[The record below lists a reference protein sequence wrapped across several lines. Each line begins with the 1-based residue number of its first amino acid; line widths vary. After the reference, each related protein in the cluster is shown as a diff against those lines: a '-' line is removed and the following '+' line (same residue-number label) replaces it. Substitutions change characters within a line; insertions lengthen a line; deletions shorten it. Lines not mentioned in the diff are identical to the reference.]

1 MPDALPPN
9 ATLVLIDVQKAFDDP
24 AWGAAHAPGTDGNIT
39 RLLEAWRK
47 AARPVVHVKHDSVEP
62 GSKLGP
68 DAPGNELKEFAN
80 PHYGERLFH
89 KHVNSAFIGTSL
101 ETFLRSEGHDTLVIV
116 GWTTDHCVSTTAR
129 MAGNMGFK
137 TYVVA
142 DACATHD
149 RKSHTGATI
158 PAKAMHE
165 SALASLHGE
174 FATVCTTDEMLAALS
189 GQVSSANR

>member
-1 MPDALPPN
+1 MKDALPPN

-24 AWGAAHAPGTDGNIT
+24 SWGTAHPSVADTNMA
-39 RLLEAWRK
+39 RLLEAWRR
-47 AARPVVHVKHDSVEP
+47 ATRPVVHVKHDSIEA
-62 GSKLGP
+62 GSRLSP
-68 DAPGNELKEFAN
+68 DAPGNAIKDFAN

-89 KHVNSAFIGTSL
+89 KHMNSAFIGTSL
-101 ETFLRSEGHDTLVIV
+101 ETFLRGEGHNTLVMV

-149 RKSHTGATI
+149 RKTHTGTTI
-158 PAKAMHE
+158 PAETMHE
-165 SALASLHGE
+165 AALASLHGE
-174 FATVCTTDEMLAALS
+174 FATVCTTDEMLAALRER
-189 GQVSSANR
+189 AAAAKE